1 MEKIGPCP
9 IFFIFYFQKLLK
21 KQNFLKILVIYLEV

>member
-21 KQNFLKILVIYLEV
+21 KQNFLKTDYQAIVV

>member
-9 IFFIFYFQKLLK
+9 IFFVLYFQILLK